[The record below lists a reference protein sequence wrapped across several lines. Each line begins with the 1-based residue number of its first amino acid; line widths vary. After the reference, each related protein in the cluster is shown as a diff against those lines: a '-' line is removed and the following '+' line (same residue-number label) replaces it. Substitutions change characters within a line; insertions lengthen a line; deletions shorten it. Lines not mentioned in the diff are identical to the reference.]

1 MDKAGAGCEGDSQCG
16 DGGRNE
22 RGGSW
27 SPGVA
32 ADGGVR
38 GTLPLPTLRWLA
50 NECLKAAHL
59 NPSAALSLLCCSCS
73 GLHSEWSR
81 GVLLPSAGS

>member
-1 MDKAGAGCEGDSQCG
+1 MDKAGAGCEGDCQWG

-38 GTLPLPTLRWLA
+38 GTLPLPTLR
-50 NECLKAAHL
+50 
-59 NPSAALSLLCCSCS
+59 
-73 GLHSEWSR
+73 
-81 GVLLPSAGS
+81 

>member
-1 MDKAGAGCEGDSQCG
+1 MDKAGAGCEVDSQWG
-16 DGGRNE
+16 NGGRNG

-38 GTLPLPTLRWLA
+38 GTLPLPTLRWFA
-50 NECLKAAHL
+50 NECLKADHL
-59 NPSAALSLLCCSCS
+59 NPSAAQ
-73 GLHSEWSR
+73 
-81 GVLLPSAGS
+81 